1 MTRVHHIGYL
11 VKHLEKSRDSFLSL
25 DFQVTGDAVYDEYR
39 DVDILFMEKDG
50 YTVELVSPRSDA
62 SVVARLIKTYKNA
75 PYHICYE
82 TDDLTAELARLEN
95 SGFTRIDDPA
105 PAPALGGRRVCFL
118 MSARIGMIELLEESG
133 EILQ

>member
-25 DFQVTGDAVYDEYR
+25 DFQVTGEAVYDEYR

-82 TDDLTAELARLEN
+82 TDDLTAELARLES

-118 MSARIGMIELLEESG
+118 MSARTGMIELLEESG
-133 EILQ
+133 EIL